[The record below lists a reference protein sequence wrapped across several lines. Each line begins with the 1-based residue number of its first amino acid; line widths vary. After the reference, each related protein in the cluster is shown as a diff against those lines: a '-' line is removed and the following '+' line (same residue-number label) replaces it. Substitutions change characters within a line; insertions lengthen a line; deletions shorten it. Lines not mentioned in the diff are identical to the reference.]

1 VRAPIATALLVLAL
15 ALAAAGCGGGEKKST
30 TAAALAPTSNA
41 ATTTESSGTTMT
53 GGASTTKSKSCKQ
66 LTSLANRVSAAF
78 QNTNPEN
85 IQQNARIL
93 KQFADQTP
101 DEIRPDFE
109 LLADDVQKIADSLHG
124 VKNPNSPTPA
134 ERQKIQQAA
143 GSINQAKLQTAIR
156 HITVWSQKNC

>member
-1 VRAPIATALLVLAL
+1 VRAPIATALLAL
-15 ALAAAGCGGGEKKST
+15 ALAAAGCGGGGKKST
-30 TAAALAPTSNA
+30 TAEAAGSSSSG
-41 ATTTESSGTTMT
+41 ATTQSTATAT
-53 GGASTTKSKSCKQ
+53 GGASTTKSKSCKE
-66 LTSLANRVSAAF
+66 LTTLANRVSAAF
-78 QNTNPEN
+78 SNTNAKN
-85 IQQNARIL
+85 IQKNARIL

-143 GSINQAKLQTAIR
+143 ATINQSKLSAAIR
-156 HITVWSQKNC
+156 HITAWSQKNC

>member
-15 ALAAAGCGGGEKKST
+15 AAAGCGGGGKKST
-30 TAAALAPTSNA
+30 TAEAAGSSSSG
-41 ATTTESSGTTMT
+41 ATTQSTATAT
-53 GGASTTKSKSCKQ
+53 GGASTTKSKSCKE
-66 LTSLANRVSAAF
+66 LTTLANRVSAAF
-78 QNTNPEN
+78 SNTNAKN
-85 IQQNARIL
+85 IQKNARIL

-143 GSINQAKLQTAIR
+143 STINQSKLSAAIR
-156 HITVWSQKNC
+156 HITAWSQKNC

>member
-15 ALAAAGCGGGEKKST
+15 ALAAAGCGGGGKKST
-30 TAAALAPTSNA
+30 TAEAAGSSSSG
-41 ATTTESSGTTMT
+41 ATTIQSTATAT
-53 GGASTTKSKSCKQ
+53 GGASTTKSKSCKE
-66 LTSLANRVSAAF
+66 LTTLANRVSAAF
-78 QNTNPEN
+78 SNTNAKN
-85 IQQNARIL
+85 IQKNARIL

-143 GSINQAKLQTAIR
+143 STINQAKLSAAIR
-156 HITVWSQKNC
+156 HITAWSQKNC

>member
-15 ALAAAGCGGGEKKST
+15 AAAGCGGGGKKST
-30 TAAALAPTSNA
+30 TAEAAGSSPSG
-41 ATTTESSGTTMT
+41 ATTQSTATAT
-53 GGASTTKSKSCKQ
+53 GGASTTKSKSCKE
-66 LTSLANRVSAAF
+66 LTTLANRVSAAF
-78 QNTNPEN
+78 SNTNAKN
-85 IQQNARIL
+85 IQKNARIL

-143 GSINQAKLQTAIR
+143 STINQSKLSAAIR
-156 HITVWSQKNC
+156 HITAWSQKNC